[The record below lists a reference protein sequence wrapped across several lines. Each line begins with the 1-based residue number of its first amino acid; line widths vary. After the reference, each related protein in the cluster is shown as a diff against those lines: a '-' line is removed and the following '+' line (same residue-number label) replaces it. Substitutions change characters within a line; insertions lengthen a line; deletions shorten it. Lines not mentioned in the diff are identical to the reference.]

1 MRKTKGLENI
11 KQQKQMNER
20 RAAPFLPLDR
30 QLHHRASVHAIHSVD
45 YISQCAEILDED
57 QHQQKTNRQ

>member
-1 MRKTKGLENI
+1 
-11 KQQKQMNER
+11 MNER

-45 YISQCAEILDED
+45 YISRCAEILDED